1 MDIILLIGR
10 ILFAGV
16 FLMFGINHFKK
27 QAMMVQYAASRG
39 VPSPKLAVIVGGLLL
54 IAGGLGVILGI
65 YVTLALWLL
74 IIFLVPTTLAMH
86 TFWKETDPQN
96 KMKEM
101 VNFMLNTALIG
112 AALMLLSLP
121 LPWAMSIL

>member
-10 ILFAGV
+10 ILFGGV
-16 FLMFGINHFKK
+16 FLMFGINHFKEL
-27 QAMMVQYAASRG
+27 ANMTQYAASKK
-39 VPSPKLAVIVGGLLL
+39 VPSPKLAVVVGGIIL
-54 IAGGLGVILGI
+54 IVSGLGVILGI

-74 IIFLVPTTLAMH
+74 VIFLVPVTLSMH
-86 TFWKETDPQN
+86 TFWKEVEPQT

-101 VNFMLNTALIG
+101 VNFMLNVALIG

-121 LPWAMSIL
+121 LPWTMSLL